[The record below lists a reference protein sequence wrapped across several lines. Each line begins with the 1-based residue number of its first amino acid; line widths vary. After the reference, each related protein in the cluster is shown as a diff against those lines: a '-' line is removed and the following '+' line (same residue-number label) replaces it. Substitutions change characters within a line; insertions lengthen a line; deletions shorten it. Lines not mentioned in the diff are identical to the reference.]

1 MALNT
6 LEEKN
11 ILRDIARIEKE
22 IQQLEALLSGVP
34 ISVVRIADA
43 SITNAKIQSL
53 SVDKLT
59 SGQLSVTTDVFIG
72 DPDSGDYIVE
82 SGGDLNIVM
91 YKNDVAQLLIG
102 DDGT

>member
-11 ILRDIARIEKE
+11 ILRDIAKIEKDIE
-22 IQQLEALLSGVP
+22 LLEALLSGAP

-59 SGQLSVTTDVFIG
+59 SGQLSVSTDVYIG
-72 DPDSGDYIVE
+72 DPGSGDYIIE

-91 YKNDVAQLLIG
+91 YKNYVAQLIIG
-102 DDGT
+102 DDGI